1 MVSWW
6 QLSQGLS
13 TSLATRL
20 RRRRLEGFKFSVYVL
35 LPIGAS
41 YFFGSGAYPY
51 LERIIQQVRFRAF
64 SSSLGFFFLFL
75 ALVLFIPAASPLVRS
90 ASTSESVCSDDVCGS
105 PGSTYVLLHAT
116 VAAPLD
122 YLRMFTD

>member
-51 LERIIQQVRFRAF
+51 LERIIQQRSYVVYPPEGPAPPKPNEMSR
-64 SSSLGFFFLFL
+64 
-75 ALVLFIPAASPLVRS
+75 LVERERELYEARRGASGV
-90 ASTSESVCSDDVCGS
+90 SDAVQRPPFDAR
-105 PGSTYVLLHAT
+105 PQ
-116 VAAPLD
+116 P
-122 YLRMFTD
+122 

>member
-1 MVSWW
+1 MVRWW

-41 YFFGSGAYPY
+41 YLFGSGAYPY
-51 LERIIQQVRFRAF
+51 LERIIQQVRLGAF
-64 SSSLGFFFLFL
+64 SFSLCLF
-75 ALVLFIPAASPLVRS
+75 
-90 ASTSESVCSDDVCGS
+90 
-105 PGSTYVLLHAT
+105 
-116 VAAPLD
+116 
-122 YLRMFTD
+122 